1 MHQDRALA
9 NTGTDDGA
17 LALADTANADAN
29 AANADADATDT
40 VADTVAL
47 AGTDEAG

>member
-1 MHQDRALA
+1 MREANTLA
-9 NTGTDDGA
+9 NTGTDDVA

-40 VADTVAL
+40 VADMPLRRRRT
-47 AGTDEAG
+47 